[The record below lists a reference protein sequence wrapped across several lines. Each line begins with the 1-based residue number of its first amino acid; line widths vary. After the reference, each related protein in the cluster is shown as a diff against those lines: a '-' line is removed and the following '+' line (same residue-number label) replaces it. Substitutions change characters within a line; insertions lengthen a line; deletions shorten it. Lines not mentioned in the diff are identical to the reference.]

1 MLREG
6 IKIEKV
12 SKSFGAKKVLQDVSA
27 EIKKGELFGLLGPSG
42 AGKTTLIKIITGQLS
57 ADAGRVEVLGTDV
70 KNFSK
75 KMYTNFGM
83 VLDNTGLYRRMSC
96 YDNLAV
102 FADIYSIPKKRI
114 TEVLEKVG
122 LGNAGKTAADKLSK
136 GMKQRLILA
145 RALLHHPAI
154 LFLDEPT
161 SGLDPNTANSI
172 HDLILEEKERGVTV
186 FLTTHNM
193 EEASKLCDNVALL
206 DRGSM
211 IEYGNPEEICRKY
224 NHKNQIIIVT
234 REGRTIVLENSRKD
248 AHNILKYFENEDVES
263 IHSTEPNLE
272 SVFMELTG
280 RKLDQDEYE

>member
-12 SKSFGAKKVLQDVSA
+12 SKSFGAKKVLLDVSA

-172 HDLILEEKERGVTV
+172 HDLILEEKERGITV

-211 IEYGNPEEICRKY
+211 IEYGSPEEICRKY

-248 AHNILKYFENEDVES
+248 AHNILKYFENEDVAS